1 METIAYICSYADN
14 DLQYKNDIS
23 LQEAKISNF
32 CKLHDLNID
41 EIFVETSTREDFKP
55 VLLEILSKYCMSI
68 NKIIVTDYD
77 VISPNVDF
85 TDWIKDELKR
95 MKVELVCLNE
105 SSSNSDV
112 SSSSQTISNLKE
124 NIKNIPSLPEIITK
138 SIELM
143 QDKNTSAA
151 TLSKIISNDVGLTA
165 RVLKLVNSAYYG
177 FPKQIS
183 TIQQAIT
190 ILGFTTIKGI
200 ILSASIYKMF
210 SSEGAGSE
218 FNYKQF
224 WKHSLLVA
232 FASKL
237 IGKYSKDLVSSD
249 IFSAA
254 FLHDIGKIILAQ
266 YDRDNYTNVCIQN
279 ELSEFD
285 YLKEEEKYCGINH
298 CELGNIVAY
307 SWNLPEVFCDV
318 ITYHHNPE
326 KSINF
331 KNECMAVYLANYITN
346 NVMSNNSLTIDKIM
360 LDILEKLNISVDN
373 INIILEK
380 LDEILASFNNIDEF
394 FS

>member
-95 MKVELVCLNE
+95 MKVEMVCLNE

-143 QDKNTSAA
+143 QDKNTSAV

-266 YDRDNYTNVCIQN
+266 YDRDNYTNVCMQN

>member
-285 YLKEEEKYCGINH
+285 YVKEEEKYCGINH

>member
-105 SSSNSDV
+105 GSSNSDV

-143 QDKNTSAA
+143 QDKNTSAV

>member
-112 SSSSQTISNLKE
+112 SSSSQTITNLKE

-143 QDKNTSAA
+143 QDKNTSAV

-266 YDRDNYTNVCIQN
+266 YDRDNYTNVCMQN

>member
-32 CKLHDLNID
+32 CKLHDLNLD

-95 MKVELVCLNE
+95 MKVEMVCLNE

-143 QDKNTSAA
+143 QDKNTSAV

-266 YDRDNYTNVCIQN
+266 YDRDNYTNVCMQN

>member
-143 QDKNTSAA
+143 QDKNTSAV

>member
-1 METIAYICSYADN
+1 METIAYICSYSDN

-23 LQEAKISNF
+23 SQEAKISNF
-32 CKLHDLNID
+32 CKLHDLNVD

-95 MKVELVCLNE
+95 MKVELICLNE
-105 SSSNSDV
+105 GSSNGDV

-218 FNYKQF
+218 FNYKRF

-266 YDRDNYTNVCIQN
+266 YDRDNYTNVCMQD
-279 ELSEFD
+279 ELNEFD

-318 ITYHHNPE
+318 ITYHHYPE
-326 KSINF
+326 KSVNF
-331 KNECMAVYLANYITN
+331 KNECLAVYLANYITSN
-346 NVMSNNSLTIDKIM
+346 IMSNNSLTIDKIM

-373 INIILEK
+373 INVILDK
-380 LDEILASFNNIDEF
+380 LDEILASFSNIDEF

>member
-105 SSSNSDV
+105 SSSNSDI

-143 QDKNTSAA
+143 QDKNTSAV

-266 YDRDNYTNVCIQN
+266 YDRDNYTNVCMQN

>member
-1 METIAYICSYADN
+1 M
-14 DLQYKNDIS
+14 QYKNDIS

-32 CKLHDLNID
+32 CKLHDLNVD
-41 EIFVETSTREDFKP
+41 EIFVETSIREDFKP

-143 QDKNTSAA
+143 QDKNTSAV

-266 YDRDNYTNVCIQN
+266 YDRDNYTNVCMQN

>member
-32 CKLHDLNID
+32 CKLHDLNVD
-41 EIFVETSTREDFKP
+41 EIFVETSIREDFKP

-143 QDKNTSAA
+143 QDKNTSAV

-266 YDRDNYTNVCIQN
+266 YDRDNYTNVCMQN

>member
-143 QDKNTSAA
+143 QDKNTSAV

-266 YDRDNYTNVCIQN
+266 YDRDNYTNVCMQN

-373 INIILEK
+373 INIILDK